1 MTPIELK
8 QISSSP
14 GVNSVPNADALSLC
28 CDVKHLLARP
38 DIDPGLSVA
47 GSKSLNHY
55 IRVAILCS
63 CDLWQISFNL
73 MHNKKMGKFLGFSHL
88 NLENVPAAAG
98 KTKLKQFPATAGKSP
113 CYSREMRLVNISL
126 LWQEI
131 L

>member
-1 MTPIELK
+1 MAPIELK

-28 CDVKHLLARP
+28 CGVKHLLARP

-73 MHNKKMGKFLGFSHL
+73 MHNKKMGKFLGFAKL

-98 KTKLKQFPATAGKSP
+98 KTKLKQFPAIAGKKL
-113 CYSREMRLVNISL
+113 CYSRDLSWSYISQL
-126 LWQEI
+126 
-131 L
+131 